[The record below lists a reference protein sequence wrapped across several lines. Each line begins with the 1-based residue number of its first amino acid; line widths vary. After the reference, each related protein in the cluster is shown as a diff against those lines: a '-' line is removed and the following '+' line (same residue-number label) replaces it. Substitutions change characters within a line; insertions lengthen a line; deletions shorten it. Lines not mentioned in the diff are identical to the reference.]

1 MTLEFNTPQVR
12 NIKIMIFGEG
22 GLGKTSLALT
32 SFNPLLLD
40 FNRGVHRASYPLQP
54 ITFNELSAKESWNK
68 VLRTLASKED
78 IEQYN
83 SIVIDTYG
91 DVLELIIDCLF
102 ETKPKLFMSQ
112 GKPKENG
119 WGEIKAESGRFMKA
133 IKLFQKD
140 VVVIAHNNYVK
151 RNRSE
156 DYKSYPDIVGSSKK
170 IFERDFD
177 LIGYITLKENKRIL
191 CFDHSEDAMGKN
203 SIELP
208 EYTIPDHKS
217 NEYPTFLAEV
227 IADVKQ
233 KFKNRLLDKSSP
245 IEIYGPLKKEIDTAT
260 EPHELDTLLDK
271 IKEVKYDYTVRMLK
285 NALSKRAAA
294 LQIKYNIN
302 LPGFE
307 IQDKQGSKEGKSET
321 KSANSAEETIKKI
334 DQNN

>member
-151 RNRSE
+151 RNRTE

-208 EYTIPDHKS
+208 EYIIPDHKS
-217 NEYPTFLAEV
+217 DSYPTFLSEV
-227 IADVKQ
+227 IEDVKHR
-233 KFKNRLLDKSSP
+233 FKARLEDKSSP

>member
-1 MTLEFNTPQVR
+1 MKLEFNTPQVS

-40 FNRGVHRASYPLQP
+40 FNQGVHRASYPLEP
-54 ITFNELSAKESWNK
+54 ISFNELSAKESWNK

-78 IEQYN
+78 IN
-83 SIVIDTYG
+83 VFNTIVIDTYG

-119 WGEIKAESGRFMKA
+119 WGEIKAESGRFMKV
-133 IKLFQKD
+133 IKSFQKD

-271 IKEVKYDYTVRMLK
+271 IKAVKYDYTVRMLK
-285 NALSKRAAA
+285 NALSKRAGT

-307 IQDKQGSKEGKSET
+307 IQDKQESKSQT
-321 KSANSAEETIKKI
+321 KAANSVEETIKKI